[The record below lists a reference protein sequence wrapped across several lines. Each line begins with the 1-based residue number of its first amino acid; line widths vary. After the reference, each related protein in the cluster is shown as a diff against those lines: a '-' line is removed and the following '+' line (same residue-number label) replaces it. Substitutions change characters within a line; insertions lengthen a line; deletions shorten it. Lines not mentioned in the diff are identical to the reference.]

1 MRRIREWVAYCRN
14 DLGFGTVSRS
24 FPEVLVC
31 LDCRKLR
38 GKVLQL
44 SLEVRFVF
52 SLSVFLDLEVCLIAE
67 KADGKE

>member
-1 MRRIREWVAYCRN
+1 M
-14 DLGFGTVSRS
+14 
-24 FPEVLVC
+24 C

-38 GKVLQL
+38 RKVLQL

>member
-1 MRRIREWVAYCRN
+1 MRRLREWVAYCRN

-38 GKVLQL
+38 RKVLQL
-44 SLEVRFVF
+44 SLEVIV
-52 SLSVFLDLEVCLIAE
+52 SVLQVLMCLLC
-67 KADGKE
+67 